1 MHCSP
6 EPMRKRGGK
15 ISKLQR
21 EYLPSAPMC
30 VNPQP
35 LVEPKAAKE
44 PTPKR
49 KRVVLSRHFAENFVA
64 GLGFA
69 GGVFVFATIALYLI
83 SGRL

>member
-6 EPMRKRGGK
+6 EPMRRGRTSKRSRK
-15 ISKLQR
+15 
-21 EYLPSAPMC
+21 YLPSTPLY
-30 VNPQP
+30 VSTPP
-35 LVEPKAAKE
+35 LVEPKEKE
-44 PTPKR
+44 SRPKR
-49 KRVVLSRHFAENFVA
+49 KRVVLSRHFAENFIA